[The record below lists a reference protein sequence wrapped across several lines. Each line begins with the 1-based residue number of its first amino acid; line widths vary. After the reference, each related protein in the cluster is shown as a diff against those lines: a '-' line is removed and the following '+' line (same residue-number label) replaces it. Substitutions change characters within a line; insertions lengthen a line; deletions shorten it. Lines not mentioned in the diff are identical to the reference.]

1 MEIII
6 TNNDL
11 TCLLSCWNKARI
23 FVKLLLLLL
32 LPAASQPKNLK
43 KQICDILWH

>member
-23 FVKLLLLLL
+23 FVKLPLTHYYCRCLVPL
-32 LPAASQPKNLK
+32 SLK
-43 KQICDILWH
+43 PEAL